1 MESTKDKI
9 RGYLLRLVGDSK
21 LNDDDDIFELGLV
34 HSLFSIQLLLFIEK
48 EFDVE
53 IDDEGLDFSN
63 FRTINAIASLV
74 ESRMN

>member
-9 RGYLLRLVGDSK
+9 REYLLRLVGDSK